1 MQMLTNNEHTLA
13 NLILVI
19 RLVCDLILVMI
30 ASKCQIG
37 MPVFQ
42 PLYEVKSKMSKFEVL
57 AIWSQW
63 RYHDQI

>member
-1 MQMLTNNEHTLA
+1 MLTNNEHTLA

-57 AIWSQW
+57 AI
-63 RYHDQI
+63 

>member
-19 RLVCDLILVMI
+19 RIVCDLILVMI
-30 ASKCQIG
+30 ASKCQVG

-63 RYHDQI
+63 RYPDQI